1 MSFPENENGAA
12 LVVGGTAGL
21 GWGIARELC
30 RRGHSLVITG
40 RSAERTRALAAELGD
55 GTEGRAA
62 DLTKPESLA
71 ADLAGLGPISRLC
84 LVASVAAE
92 NRVRS
97 FDLTTA
103 VQLVTAKLIGY
114 AEVIHVLLPS
124 LTSDCS
130 VLLVGGHARKQPYD
144 GSTSVT
150 TVNGGVASL
159 VRSLAVELAPIRVNG
174 LHPGPIGD
182 SSFWQTADAAV
193 FAAVAART
201 LTGKLPTTSA
211 IVEAAV
217 FLLEN
222 ESVSGVNLDVDSGAL
237 LAP

>member
-1 MSFPENENGAA
+1 MKGVHGDAGAA
-12 LVVGGTAGL
+12 LVVGGTSGL
-21 GWGIARELC
+21 GWALAQALGQ
-30 RRGHSLVITG
+30 RGYGVVITG
-40 RSAERTRALAAELGD
+40 RSAERALELAAELG
-55 GTEGRAA
+55 GRAEGLA
-62 DLTKPESLA
+62 LDLTKPESLA
-71 ADLAGLGPISRLC
+71 AALGEVGPITRLC
-84 LVASVAAE
+84 LVASVSSE

-97 FDLTTA
+97 FDVFA
-103 VQLVTAKLIGY
+103 GVQLATAKLVGY
-114 AEVIHVLLPS
+114 AEVIHVLLPN
-124 LTSDCS
+124 LTEDCS

-182 SSFWQTADAAV
+182 SAFWQAADAAV
-193 FAAVAART
+193 LAAVSART
-201 LTGKLPTTSA
+201 LTGTLPKTSA
-211 IVEAAV
+211 VVGAAL

-222 ESVSGVNLDVDSGAL
+222 PSVTGVNLDVDSGAL